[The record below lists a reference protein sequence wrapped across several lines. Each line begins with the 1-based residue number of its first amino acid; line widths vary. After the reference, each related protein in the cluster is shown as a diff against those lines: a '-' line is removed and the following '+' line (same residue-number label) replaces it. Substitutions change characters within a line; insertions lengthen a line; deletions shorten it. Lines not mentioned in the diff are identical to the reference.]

1 MSKASPAFR
10 ALATTASTAL
20 RSAIVAISTSAR
32 SWAITCCSTHVAE
45 PERSE
50 WSASTTGH
58 APRATASLASVT
70 PWGTG
75 CTVAV
80 FSSPA
85 RRRPARFATP
95 SGAVRASSGLPLVIA
110 WTVTDIAH
118 RVREV
123 VGRDA
128 FELGEHAAEKV
139 LVGLRRDPA
148 RAGPGLGP
156 ERRLDAD
163 ELDAGMLARQFHEAA
178 HVRPRLPDEQGLASG
193 RRAVIDEVVERGVV
207 GQKRHRLMDEVQHRD
222 ADRIRQVASSG
233 RGRRL
238 GGFGLA
244 PLVSSGR
251 GSRGRRRRAPDAT
264 PPRSARFIPA
274 RSRD

>member
-80 FSSPA
+80 FSSA
-85 RRRPARFATP
+85 SRRRHAQVAT
-95 SGAVRASSGLPLVIA
+95 SAAAVRASSGLPLVIA
-110 WTVTDIAH
+110 WTVTDLAH

-139 LVGLRRDPA
+139 FVGLRRHQAPA
-148 RAGPGLGP
+148 RPIPRP
-156 ERRLDAD
+156 ERSLAAD
-163 ELDAGMLARQFHEAA
+163 DTAAG
-178 HVRPRLPDEQGLASG
+178 
-193 RRAVIDEVVERGVV
+193 
-207 GQKRHRLMDEVQHRD
+207 
-222 ADRIRQVASSG
+222 
-233 RGRRL
+233 
-238 GGFGLA
+238 
-244 PLVSSGR
+244 
-251 GSRGRRRRAPDAT
+251 
-264 PPRSARFIPA
+264 
-274 RSRD
+274 